1 MSNQLTN
8 NEKALRL
15 FFTEDVYLVGEDYQ
29 TAFAEEIIV
38 LPPVKEF
45 KYLGQNQKKILIL
58 VEDFENEVSTDE
70 GKALLRNLLK
80 AINLTTSDFA
90 LVNYAQYKQTSFA
103 ELKQFFQC
111 QLLIAFGISAIDLKL
126 ETAQILNQ
134 IVIQNDVKTILTK
147 HLPLLDKDATAK
159 KALWLSLQQI

>member
-1 MSNQLTN
+1 MPNQLTN

-15 FFTEDVYLVGEDYQ
+15 FFTEDVYLVDEDRQ
-29 TAFAEEIIV
+29 TAFTEEIIV
-38 LPPVKEF
+38 LPQTKEF
-45 KYLGQNQKKILIL
+45 KFLGQNQKQILIL
-58 VEDFENEVSTDE
+58 VADDENEVSTDE

-80 AINLTTSDFA
+80 AINLTTNDFA
-90 LVNYAQYKQTSFA
+90 LVNYAHYKQTSFA

-111 QLLIAFGISAIDLKL
+111 QLLIAFGVSTVDLKL
-126 ETAQILNQ
+126 ETAQTLNQ
-134 IVIQNDVKTILTK
+134 MALHNDVKIILTK

>member
-15 FFTEDVYLVGEDYQ
+15 FFTEDVYLVGEDHQ
-29 TAFAEEIIV
+29 NAFVEEIIV
-38 LPPVKEF
+38 SPSVKEF
-45 KYLGQNQKKILIL
+45 KYLGENQKKILIL
-58 VEDFENEVSTDE
+58 VDDFENEVSTDE

-90 LVNYAQYKQTSFA
+90 LVNYAHYKQTSFA
-103 ELKQFFQC
+103 ELKHFFQC
-111 QLLIAFGISAIDLKL
+111 RLLLAFGVSAIDLKF
-126 ETAQILNQ
+126 EAAQTLNQ
-134 IVIQNDVKTILTK
+134 IVMRNDVKTILTK